1 MTERTV
7 DSVLLPAIIMGVVA
21 WLLFTDAQEAGIN
34 VLLWIISFVILWTVV
49 RLRSGAGLHRE
60 ERLLLLAALGLGV
73 LITWHDTELLRVLN
87 MAALAVTFGLLP
99 LAAKGERSLIWELR
113 VGETIEAGIRL
124 VARCVLGLIPEF
136 AAASAKERP
145 ATRLPVTSILRGAVF
160 CAIVLPVF
168 VALLS
173 KADEDFGR
181 FLAGLF
187 SFDVSETIRHGTL
200 IFMFSWLGAG
210 ILGGALIQRWS
221 LRGHELDIGK
231 GMVGTVEVAMVL
243 GSLNLLFMAYIGFQL
258 SHFFGGAST
267 VVNEAGV
274 TYASYARGGFFEL
287 VVVSGLVLPLLLVL
301 ESRVSADTGSAN
313 RTFRVLALVM
323 VALVFAIMT
332 SAMQRMKLYLD
343 AFGLTED
350 RFFASA
356 LIAGLAVTF
365 GWLLYAM
372 FRGGMQ
378 RFAGG
383 AIVAW
388 AAWLLLLNISNPA
401 RIIVDHNMARAA
413 AGKDLD
419 IDDLMRLGSDGV
431 PAIIS
436 GMNQLDADR
445 REQVEA
451 RLINR
456 YAYSGSVDW
465 RDWNL
470 SRDRA
475 SRLVP
480 AR

>member
-1 MTERTV
+1 MTQRTV
-7 DSVLLPAIIMGVVA
+7 DSVLLPAIVLGMVA
-21 WLLFTDAQEAGIN
+21 WLLFTDAQDAGIN
-34 VLLWIISFVILWTVV
+34 VLLWIASFVILWTVV
-49 RLRSGAGLHRE
+49 RLRSGTGLQRE

-73 LITWHDTELLRVLN
+73 LITWHDTELLRLLN

-113 VGETIEAGIRL
+113 IGEVIEAGVRL
-124 VARCVLGLIPEF
+124 VARCILGLIPEV
-136 AAASAKERP
+136 AAESARERS
-145 ATRLPVTSILRGAVF
+145 TSKLPVASILRGAVF

-168 VALLS
+168 VVLLS
-173 KADEDFGR
+173 KADADFGH
-181 FLAGLF
+181 FLSGLF
-187 SFDVSETIRHGTL
+187 SFDVSETFRHVTL
-200 IFMFSWLGAG
+200 IGMFSWLGAG
-210 ILGGALIQRWS
+210 ILGGALVQRWN

-287 VVVSGLVLPLLLVL
+287 VVVSALVLPLLLVL
-301 ESRVSADTGSAN
+301 ESRVSADSEAPN
-313 RTFRVLALVM
+313 RTFQLLALIM
-323 VALVFAIMT
+323 VALVYAIMA

-388 AAWLLLLNISNPA
+388 AAWLLLLNVSNPA
-401 RIIVDHNMARAA
+401 KIIVEHNMARAA
-413 AGKDLD
+413 AGKELD
-419 IDDLMRLGSDGV
+419 IEDLIRLGSDGV
-431 PAIIS
+431 PAIVA
-436 GMNQLDADR
+436 GMNELDGDR
-445 REQVEA
+445 RAQVEA
-451 RLINR
+451 RLVNR
-456 YAYSGSVDW
+456 YAWSSSEDW
-465 RDWNL
+465 RDWNI
-470 SRDRA
+470 SRARA